1 MKMYEHF
8 LTVGLFDRVTE
19 RQEIRTDK
27 AKNFI
32 SETLINDFDICAF
45 TMIDATGVYK
55 MQSTGTIIKEP
66 SIRIEIATE
75 EVLNRETVYEIIKT
89 LKNGLNQEHIM
100 YKMVESDIDFI

>member
-32 SETLINDFDICAF
+32 TKTLINDFNICAF
-45 TMIDATGVYK
+45 TMIDATGVYR
-55 MQSTGTIIKEP
+55 MQSTGAIVKEP
-66 SIRIEIATE
+66 SIRIEIAVE
-75 EVLNRETVYEIIKT
+75 EALTRETVYKIIKT
-89 LKNGLNQEHIM
+89 LKDGLNQEHIM
-100 YKMVESDIDFI
+100 YKMLESDIDFI